1 MIQVILEKRVC
12 FQMEK
17 INKYV
22 SFSSFQINCV
32 WLLTRSSQMVSKWYR
47 RIELGSTYIV
57 FKKKLIWCENLLSSA
72 ISRIAYL
79 LTVNDMRITF
89 MFTKSVGH
97 SALFEILNRF
107 GKWRPRKFINIKT
120 ITFNTQVF
128 VLNSCKKKL
137 IWVWHFADAN
147 RVKDFQWNC
156 QNKHFHA
163 CMQYSILSKVIC
175 MYWRSFY
182 GFPPLARFTIMPS
195 QSNDKQFVSFDIIL

>member
-1 MIQVILEKRVC
+1 
-12 FQMEK
+12 
-17 INKYV
+17 
-22 SFSSFQINCV
+22 
-32 WLLTRSSQMVSKWYR
+32 
-47 RIELGSTYIV
+47 
-57 FKKKLIWCENLLSSA
+57 
-72 ISRIAYL
+72 
-79 LTVNDMRITF
+79 MRITF
-89 MFTKSVGH
+89 MFTESVGH
-97 SALFEILNRF
+97 SALFKILNRF
-107 GKWRPRKFINIKT
+107 GKWRPRKFIKIKT
-120 ITFNTQVF
+120 IAFDTQVF

-195 QSNDKQFVSFDIIL
+195 RSNDKQFVSFDIILYKTIRRLVLKSFFFRFHALISYICKMRFAEFYLNL